1 MQMWISMS
9 EKCDNIFLTLYL
21 IIALLSLNKYKKF
34 TRKIFTQKNFTQKIF
49 TQKKFHP
56 KNFHQKNVNKKEF
69 SSKKFSSKKFSPKK
83 FSPKI
88 FSPQKNFHP
97 KNFHQKNVNK
107 KEFSSKKFSSKK
119 FSPKKFSPKK
129 FFTQKN
135 SPEKFSLKKNFT
147 QKIFTQIVWLTFV
160 DLRWA
165 QLYVSLVILYISRS
179 GSGGVSHLG
188 PDRKEMWKFWPI
200 FSIVF
205 WFFDTQNTLHI
216 IVKGLK
222 YAFLSV
228 LNKSAILL
236 FDDFVTEQQQ
246 TVCRKN
252 WGY

>member
-1 MQMWISMS
+1 MS

-49 TQKKFHP
+49 TQKK
-56 KNFHQKNVNKKEF
+56 
-69 SSKKFSSKKFSPKK
+69 
-83 FSPKI
+83 
-88 FSPQKNFHP
+88 FHP